1 MKKILKN
8 KTLMLLVDLLT
19 CPCTFISSLWL
30 RLVRKAIVYMP
41 VSDAIFMRT
50 GILPVPDHY
59 YEPLINPK
67 KHLSRPLTS
76 DRSLPGM
83 DFNTKEQLYL
93 LDKFNYNAEL
103 LSFPMEKPASDI
115 SFYYNN
121 DTFGTGDSEY
131 LYCMVRHFKP
141 GRILEIGSGRST
153 LMVRNALRA
162 NQREAPDHRCKHIC
176 IEPYEMPWLEKT
188 GAEIIRKKLED
199 LDLSIFKT
207 LGKNDI
213 LFIDSSHII
222 RPQGD
227 VLVEYLEI
235 LPLLNPGVIV
245 HIHDIFSPKDYPAT
259 WIYKEHKL
267 WNEQYLLEAFLAFN
281 KNFVLIGALSY
292 LWHQH
297 REELLQKCP
306 ILVKQ
311 VDQRGPG
318 PGSFWMIRQ

>member
-1 MKKILKN
+1 
-8 KTLMLLVDLLT
+8 MLLVDLLT
-19 CPCTFISSLWL
+19 CPFTFIGSLWL

-67 KHLSRPLTS
+67 KHLSRPLTD
-76 DRSLPGM
+76 DRPLPGI
-83 DFNTKEQLYL
+83 DFNTKEQLSL

-131 LYCMVRHFKP
+131 LYSMVRHFKP
-141 GRILEIGSGRST
+141 ARILEIGSGRST
-153 LMVRNALRA
+153 LMVRNALQA
-162 NQREAPDHRCKHIC
+162 NQREAPDLQCKHIC

-227 VLVEYLEI
+227 VVVEYLEI

-267 WNEQYLLEAFLAFN
+267 WNEQYLLEAFLSFN
-281 KNFVLIGALSY
+281 TSFKIIGALNY
-292 LWHQH
+292 LWYQH

-306 ILVKQ
+306 ILLKQ
-311 VDQRGPG
+311 VDRRGPG
-318 PGSFWMIRQ
+318 PGSFWMVRQPSIH